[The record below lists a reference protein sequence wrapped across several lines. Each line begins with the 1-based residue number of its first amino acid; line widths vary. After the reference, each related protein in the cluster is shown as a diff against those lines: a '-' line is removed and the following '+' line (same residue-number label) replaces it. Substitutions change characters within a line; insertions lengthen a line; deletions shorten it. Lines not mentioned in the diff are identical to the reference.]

1 MAIDRTKL
9 VQDVCGGVSC
19 TEATGGLIPRG
30 LLGFLGDGADPLAA
44 FDPVKA
50 RSLQASADPLGVKSK
65 GLVYAYDPENPLNEP
80 VAKFLQAQWLANL
93 GVTVQLQTAPHSRFI
108 SERLSG
114 AYVLSRDG
122 WAADYNH
129 PQDWFDNLW
138 GAVAGCPD
146 TTCTSG
152 YDTKAYDQ
160 LLAKADAEPVPAAI
174 ADYKSLNRQ
183 LIDDVAYVP
192 LFYTVDA
199 FVFKPYLLGAG
210 ANNLYDYAWD
220 QVQLEAH

>member
-1 MAIDRTKL
+1 
-9 VQDVCGGVSC
+9 
-19 TEATGGLIPRG
+19 
-30 LLGFLGDGADPLAA
+30 
-44 FDPVKA
+44 
-50 RSLQASADPLGVKSK
+50 
-65 GLVYAYDPENPLNEP
+65 
-80 VAKFLQAQWLANL
+80 
-93 GVTVQLQTAPHSRFI
+93 VQLQTAPHSRFI

-160 LLAKADAEPVPAAI
+160 LLAKADAEPVPASV

-199 FVFKPYLLGAG
+199 FVFKPYLLGVG
-210 ANNLYDYAWD
+210 ANNLYDYPWD